1 MSLNSCIAKVQKYH
15 IPAGVQEICDCYGM
29 NRDAFYKYRKR
40 AVRRNAVEEKVVDLV
55 LNQRREQP
63 RIGTRKLHFSLREQL
78 NSVDIKVGRDRLFDI
93 LRDNKMLIRRKKT
106 YTKTTNSFHRFY
118 KHKNLIKD
126 MDITRPNQVWVADIT
141 YLRTHTGFC
150 YLALITDLF
159 SRRIIGYDV
168 SNTLELAGCTRAFKR
183 ALVKA
188 QPVTNVIHHSDRGI
202 QYCSNQYV
210 ELLVKNGFQISM
222 TEENHCYEN
231 AVAER
236 VNGILKDEFFLDQ
249 IFYNMEHAQKA
260 TKNAIEIYND
270 KRIHLSLQL
279 MTPNRVFF
287 NNQN

>member
-1 MSLNSCIAKVQKYH
+1 M
-15 IPAGVQEICDCYGM
+15 QEICDCYGM

-168 SNTLELAGCTRAFKR
+168 SNTLELAGCTRAFQST
-183 ALVKA
+183 LVKA

-222 TEENHCYEN
+222 TEEYHCYEN
-231 AVAER
+231 AVAEK

-249 IFYNMEHAQKA
+249 IFFNLEHAKQA
-260 TKNAIEIYND
+260 TKNAIEIYNN
-270 KRIHLSLQL
+270 KRFHLSLQL
-279 MTPNRVFF
+279 KTPNMAFF
-287 NNQN
+287 NN

>member
-1 MSLNSCIAKVQKYH
+1 
-15 IPAGVQEICDCYGM
+15 M

-40 AVRRNAVEEKVVDLV
+40 DNKRKAVEEKVVNLV
-55 LNQRREQP
+55 QIQRREQP
-63 RIGTRKLHFSLREQL
+63 RMGTRKLHFMLKEQL
-78 NSVDIKVGRDRLFDI
+78 NSPEIKVGRDRLFDI
-93 LRDNKMLIRRKKT
+93 LRDNKMLVKRKKT

-118 KHKNLIKD
+118 KYKNLIKD
-126 MDITRPNQVWVADIT
+126 IQITRPNQVWVADIT

-159 SRRIIGYDV
+159 SRRIVGYDV

-188 QPVTNVIHHSDRGI
+188 QPVASVIHHSDRGI

-249 IFYNMEHAQKA
+249 IFFNIQHAKQA
-260 TKNAIEIYND
+260 VKNAIDIYNN
-270 KRIHLSLQL
+270 KRFHLSLQ
-279 MTPNRVFF
+279 MKTPNRAFF

>member
-1 MSLNSCIAKVQKYH
+1 
-15 IPAGVQEICDCYGM
+15 M

-40 AVRRNAVEEKVVDLV
+40 AVRRKAVEEKVVGLV

-63 RIGTRKLHFSLREQL
+63 RIGTRKLHFSLKKQL

-93 LRDNKMLIRRKKT
+93 LRENKMLIRRKKV

-150 YLALITDLF
+150 YLALLTDLY
-159 SRRIIGYDV
+159 SRRIVGYDV
-168 SNTLELAGCTRAFKR
+168 SNTLELAGCTRAFQR

-188 QPVTNVIHHSDRGI
+188 QPVANVIHHSDRGI

-210 ELLVKNGFQISM
+210 ELLVKKGFQISM

-249 IFYNMEHAQKA
+249 TFFNIEHAKLA
-260 TKNAIEIYND
+260 TKNAIDIYNN
-270 KRIHLSLQL
+270 KRFHLSLQ
-279 MTPNRVFF
+279 MKTPNMVFF
-287 NNQN
+287 NNQI

>member
-1 MSLNSCIAKVQKYH
+1 
-15 IPAGVQEICDCYGM
+15 M

-40 AVRRNAVEEKVVDLV
+40 TSRRKTEEETVVNMVQNL
-55 LNQRREQP
+55 RREQP
-63 RIGTRKLHFSLREQL
+63 RIGTRKLHFSLKDQL
-78 NSVDIKVGRDRLFDI
+78 NSVAIKVGRDRLFDI
-93 LRDNKMLIRRKKT
+93 LRENKMLIRRKKV

-150 YLALITDLF
+150 YLALLTDLF

-168 SNTLELAGCTRAFKR
+168 SNTLELAGCTRAFQR

-188 QPVTNVIHHSDRGI
+188 QPVANVIHHSDRGI

-222 TEENHCYEN
+222 TEDNHCYEN

-249 IFYNMEHAQKA
+249 IFFNLEHAKLA
-260 TKNAIEIYND
+260 TKNAIEIYNN
-270 KRIHLSLQL
+270 KRIHLSLQCK
-279 MTPNRVFF
+279 TPNMVFF
-287 NNQN
+287 Q